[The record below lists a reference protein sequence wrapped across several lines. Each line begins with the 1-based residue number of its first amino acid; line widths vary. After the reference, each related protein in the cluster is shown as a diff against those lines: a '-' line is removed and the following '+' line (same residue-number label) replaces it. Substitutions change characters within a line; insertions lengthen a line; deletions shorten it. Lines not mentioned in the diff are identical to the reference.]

1 MSLSWPWSEC
11 VNERILIIEDE
22 VLIADSV
29 AYALRREGYDA
40 SSVQDG
46 AEGLAKAR
54 ELAPDL
60 ILLDLMLPSMDGFDI
75 CRAIRA
81 EGSTPI
87 IMLTARGEEIDR
99 VVGLELGADDYVIKP
114 FSMRELIA
122 RVKSVLRRSRMLPDD
137 TAQDVMTVGDLTVD
151 HRRRQVTVGGQ
162 PVHLSLKEFELLRAL
177 VRNRDRVM
185 TRSALLKSVW
195 SGEGRSSTRTL
206 DVHIRWVRE
215 KVEDDPSAPT
225 RIVTVRGV
233 GYMFVTPSDEQ

>member
-1 MSLSWPWSEC
+1 M
-11 VNERILIIEDE
+11 NERILIIEDE

-137 TAQDVMTVGDLTVD
+137 TPQDVMTVGDLTVD

>member
-1 MSLSWPWSEC
+1 M
-11 VNERILIIEDE
+11 NERILIIEDE

-137 TAQDVMTVGDLTVD
+137 TPQDVMSVGNLTVD
-151 HRRRQVTVGGQ
+151 HRRRQVMVGGQ

-177 VRNRDRVM
+177 VKNRDRVM

-195 SGEGRSSTRTL
+195 SDEGRSSTRTL

-215 KVEDDPSAPT
+215 KVEDDPSAPK